1 MRTEALLYTFSPF
14 SNCYR
19 AGRLNTE
26 AAEHHGVPR
35 GPLLAQLK
43 AGHDVVLPDGR
54 AVQSAAVVSPP
65 QPGRLLLHFGD
76 WESVQH
82 LWQMSESTGRQ
93 RDYCAF
99 NRGDTNQVRASHFF
113 RLIDVRILVSN
124 AGASCCHS
132 QRAQQIDFY
141 LPHG

>member
-26 AAEHHGVPR
+26 AAERHGVPR

-43 AGHDVVLPDGR
+43 EGHDVVFPDGR

-65 QPGRLLLHFGD
+65 QRLGISSAPLADEHKHR
-76 WESVQH
+76 V
-82 LWQMSESTGRQ
+82 
-93 RDYCAF
+93 
-99 NRGDTNQVRASHFF
+99 
-113 RLIDVRILVSN
+113 
-124 AGASCCHS
+124 
-132 QRAQQIDFY
+132 
-141 LPHG
+141 PK